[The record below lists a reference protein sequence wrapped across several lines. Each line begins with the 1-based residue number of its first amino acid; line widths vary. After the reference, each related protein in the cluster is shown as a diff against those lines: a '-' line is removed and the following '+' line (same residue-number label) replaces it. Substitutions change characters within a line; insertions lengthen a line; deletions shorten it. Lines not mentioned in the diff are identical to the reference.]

1 MYHRCMRRFVFALA
15 LFAASCA
22 TVQSPSQ
29 QLAAIAEEHWQRQL
43 ATDVSTR
50 SELGLPI
57 ERLPDPSFEEA
68 QRDAEFSRKLL
79 ARLERIDA
87 SKLSE
92 DEQISLA
99 ILRHLHQQTVDGLP
113 HFWTQFQVTP
123 YASPIRPLQMVF
135 GQLQFKAAE
144 DTARYLRLLE
154 EYARFIDR
162 LTTVVQEQQR
172 RGILIPKREIPAV
185 KTLLTSA
192 ALMVA
197 PARLE
202 AIPEKERALFLDAM
216 RNAITLSVNPALAR
230 LNAVFS
236 KEYEAAAP
244 EAIGIGQY
252 PGGAEAYR
260 YLIRV
265 HTSYDLTPQEL
276 HETGLRELE
285 RIDHELADVRA
296 AMSFTGPKREFYP
309 FLQQFWTTRG
319 AFRDPQGHFTTYV
332 RRIEPYVSRFFAV
345 TPRAPYDTR
354 RLAPALETVMTFGF
368 YQRPTASDPMGH
380 YYFNGSPSKPRSII
394 FGGALMAHELIPGHH
409 FQIARQIE
417 SEQLPLWRR
426 QRYDTVFVEGWGEYA
441 AMLAAEMGLY
451 DMPHDRAGRLMMD
464 ALVST
469 RLVVD
474 TGLNAFGWSY
484 DRAREFM
491 REHTPLTDEEIDTEI
506 LRYSVDIPG
515 QALAYKTG
523 AMKIMEMRRAW
534 TGDVRGF
541 HEWVLGGGSVPLGIK
556 SQSLIVSESHRQ

>member
-1 MYHRCMRRFVFALA
+1 MRRFLFVFAFL
-15 LFAASCA
+15 AASCA

-43 ATDVSTR
+43 ASDVSTR
-50 SELGLPI
+50 SELGLPV

-79 ARLERIDA
+79 ARLDRIDA
-87 SKLSE
+87 AKLSE
-92 DEQISLA
+92 DEEISLA
-99 ILRHLHQQTVDGLP
+99 ILRHLRQMNVDGLP

-123 YASPIRPLQMVF
+123 YASPIRPLQMVL
-135 GQLQFKAAE
+135 GQLPFKSSE

-154 EYARFIDR
+154 EYGRFIDR
-162 LTTVVQEQQR
+162 LTAVVQEQQR
-172 RGILIPKREIPAV
+172 RGILIPKRELPAV
-185 KTLLTSA
+185 RTMLTSA
-192 ALMVA
+192 PLVVT

-202 AIPEKERALFLDAM
+202 AIPENERARFLDAM

-230 LNAVFS
+230 LNALLS
-236 KEYEAAAP
+236 TEYEAAAP
-244 EAIGIGQY
+244 DAVGIGQY
-252 PGGAEAYR
+252 PGGEEAYR
-260 YLIRV
+260 WLIRL
-265 HTSYDLTPQEL
+265 HTSYDLSPQEL

-285 RIDHELADVRA
+285 RIDRELAEVRA
-296 AMSFTGPKREFYP
+296 TMSFTGPKREFYP

-319 AFRDPQGHFTTYV
+319 AFRDPQGHFSTYV
-332 RRIEPYVSRFFAV
+332 QRLEPHVSRFFTV

-354 RLAPALETVMTFGF
+354 RLAPTLETVMTFGY
-368 YQRPTASDPMGH
+368 YQRPTATDPAGH
-380 YYFNGSPSKPRSII
+380 YFYNGSPTKPRSII

-417 SEQLPLWRR
+417 SEHLPQWRR

-451 DMPHDRAGRLMMD
+451 EMPHDRAGRLMMD

-484 DRAREFM
+484 ERARDFM

-506 LRYSVDIPG
+506 LRYAVDIPG

-534 TGDVRGF
+534 TGDVRAF
-541 HEWVLGGGSVPLGIK
+541 HEWMLGGGSMPLAVKASGP
-556 SQSLIVSESHRQ
+556 QSDKASK

>member
-1 MYHRCMRRFVFALA
+1 MRRFLFVFAFL
-15 LFAASCA
+15 AASCA

-43 ATDVSTR
+43 ASDVSTR
-50 SELGLPI
+50 SELGLPV

-79 ARLERIDA
+79 ARLDRIDA
-87 SKLSE
+87 AKLSE
-92 DEQISLA
+92 DEEISLA
-99 ILRHLHQQTVDGLP
+99 ILRHLRQMNVDGLP

-123 YASPIRPLQMVF
+123 YASPIRPLQMVL
-135 GQLQFKAAE
+135 GQLPFKSSE
-144 DTARYLRLLE
+144 DTARYVRLLE
-154 EYARFIDR
+154 EYGRFIDR
-162 LTTVVQEQQR
+162 LTAVVQEQQR
-172 RGILIPKREIPAV
+172 RGILIPKRELPAV
-185 KTLLTSA
+185 RTMLTSA
-192 ALMVA
+192 PLVVT

-202 AIPEKERALFLDAM
+202 AIPENERARFLDAM

-230 LNAVFS
+230 LNALLS
-236 KEYEAAAP
+236 TEYEAAAP
-244 EAIGIGQY
+244 DAVGIGQY
-252 PGGAEAYR
+252 PGGEEAYR
-260 YLIRV
+260 WLIRL
-265 HTSYDLTPQEL
+265 HTSYDLSPQEL

-285 RIDHELADVRA
+285 RIDRELAEVRA
-296 AMSFTGPKREFYP
+296 TMSFTGPKREFYP

-319 AFRDPQGHFTTYV
+319 AFRDPQGHFSTYV
-332 RRIEPYVSRFFAV
+332 QRLEPHVSRFFTV

-354 RLAPALETVMTFGF
+354 RLAPALETVMTFGY
-368 YQRPTASDPMGH
+368 YQRPTATDPAGH
-380 YYFNGSPSKPRSII
+380 YFYNGSPTKPRSII

-417 SEQLPLWRR
+417 SEHLPQWRR

-451 DMPHDRAGRLMMD
+451 EMPHDRAGRLMMD

-484 DRAREFM
+484 ERARDFM

-506 LRYSVDIPG
+506 LRYAVDIPG

-534 TGDVRGF
+534 TGDVRAF
-541 HEWVLGGGSVPLGIK
+541 HEWMLGGGSMPLAVKASGP
-556 SQSLIVSESHRQ
+556 QSDKASK

>member
-1 MYHRCMRRFVFALA
+1 MRRFVFALA

-22 TVQSPSQ
+22 TVQTPSQ
-29 QLAAIAEEHWQRQL
+29 QLATLAEEHWQRQIES
-43 ATDVSTR
+43 DVSTR
-50 SELGLPI
+50 SSLGMPI
-57 ERLPDPSFEEA
+57 DRLPDPSFEQAE
-68 QRDAEFSRKLL
+68 RDADVSRKLL
-79 ARLERIDA
+79 ERLNRIDA

-92 DEQISLA
+92 EEQVSLD
-99 ILRHLHQQTVDGLP
+99 ILRHLHQLNVDGLP

-123 YASPIRPLQMVF
+123 YGSPIRGLQMVF
-135 GQLQFKAAE
+135 MQLPFESSE
-144 DTARYLRLLE
+144 DTARYVRLLE
-154 EYARFIDR
+154 EYGRFIDR
-162 LTTVVQEQQR
+162 LTAVVQEQQR
-172 RGILIPKREIPAV
+172 RGILIPKRELPAV

-192 ALMVA
+192 ALAVS
-197 PARLE
+197 PARLQ
-202 AIPEKERALFLDAM
+202 AIPEAERAVFLDAM

-230 LNAVFS
+230 LNAVLA

-244 EAIGIGQY
+244 DAVGIGQY
-252 PGGAEAYR
+252 PGGPEAYR
-260 YLIRV
+260 WLIRY

-285 RIDHELADVRA
+285 RIDRELAEVRA

-309 FLQQFWTTRG
+309 FLQQYWTTRG
-319 AFRDPQGHFTTYV
+319 AFRDPQGHFSTYV
-332 RRIEPYVSRFFAV
+332 QRIEPHVSRFFSV
-345 TPRAPYDTR
+345 TPRAPYDTQ
-354 RLAPALETVMTFGF
+354 RLAPSLETTMTFGY
-368 YQRPTASDPMGH
+368 YQRPTATDATGH
-380 YYFNGSPSKPRSII
+380 YYYNGSPSKPRSII
-394 FGGALMAHELIPGHH
+394 FGSALMAHELIPGHH

-417 SEQLPLWRR
+417 SEDLPMWRR
-426 QRYDTVFVEGWGEYA
+426 ERYDTVYVEGWGEYA

-484 DRAREFM
+484 EKARDFM

-506 LRYSVDIPG
+506 LRYAVDIPG

-534 TGDVRGF
+534 TGDVRAF
-541 HEWVLGGGSVPLGIK
+541 HEWMLRGGSVPL
-556 SQSLIVSESHRQ
+556 SLKQRGAARAVPASSSK